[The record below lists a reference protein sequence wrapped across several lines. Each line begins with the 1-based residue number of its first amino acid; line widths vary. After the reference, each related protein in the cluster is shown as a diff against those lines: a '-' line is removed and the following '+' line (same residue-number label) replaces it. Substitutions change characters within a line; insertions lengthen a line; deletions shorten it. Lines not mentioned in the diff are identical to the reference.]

1 MDQLMILRYAYRA
14 ALADW
19 DTARV
24 NLERNPRSEIRK
36 HREAE
41 ADKAFN
47 EIRELLKVEE
57 RKEVRA

>member
-1 MDQLMILRYAYRA
+1 MDQLTVLRYAYRA

-24 NLERNPRSEIRK
+24 NLERNPRSDIRK
-36 HREAE
+36 KREAE

-47 EIRELLKVEE
+47 EIRQMLLEEE
-57 RKEVRA
+57 RKEVK

>member
-36 HREAE
+36 TREAE

-47 EIRELLKVEE
+47 EIRELLLIEE
-57 RKEVRA
+57 RKEVKG